1 MVMPGYSPAPML
13 KCAMRAI
20 ITCLLLS
27 TLAAAQGGRGAAAN
41 ASQPA
46 AVPSAP
52 NRTAFIREN
61 YTKFEYRVPMRDG
74 AKLFTSVYIPK
85 DVFSD
90 ARTYPILMQRTGYNV
105 GPYGADQYRAAL
117 GPSELFERDK
127 FIFVYQ
133 DVRGR
138 FMSEGEF
145 ITIRP
150 HKPVKSGPK
159 DTDESTDTFDTGAWL
174 AIDSPKSPFNTLPSQ
189 IRYWVRND
197 SSRW

>member
-1 MVMPGYSPAPML
+1 MVMPGYKTVAML
-13 KCAMRAI
+13 KCAMRALI
-20 ITCLLLS
+20 ACLPLS
-27 TLAAAQGGRGAAAN
+27 TLATAQGGRGAAVN
-41 ASQPA
+41 PSQPA
-46 AVPSAP
+46 AAAPAP

-159 DTDESTDTFDTGAWL
+159 DTDESTDTFDHRRL
-174 AIDSPKSPFNTLPSQ
+174 ADQEHPGQ
-189 IRYWVRND
+189 HR
-197 SSRW
+197 